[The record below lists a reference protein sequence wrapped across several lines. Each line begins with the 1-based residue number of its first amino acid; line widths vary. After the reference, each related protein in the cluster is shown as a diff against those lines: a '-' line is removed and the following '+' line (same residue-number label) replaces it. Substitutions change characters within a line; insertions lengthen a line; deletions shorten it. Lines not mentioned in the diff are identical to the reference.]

1 MARKNLDRFSQV
13 KPTINFYSKKNRSLM
28 FCESYVEVGA
38 LLELEFDPTI
48 SRYVTQ
54 PISFQLYRGNRK
66 TRYTPDILVKA
77 QDGSFWYEE
86 VKSENKAKLPK
97 FIEDHHFHA
106 SALLEG
112 TGVPLKLRISD
123 APHRCTYRQ
132 NLKYLYR
139 FLDYGFDSQ
148 ELGLF
153 QSVDQ
158 PTALGRI
165 HRQLRARGLSKIA
178 AFAALAQGLL
188 GFNKKVRVNDDL
200 IVLGDQ

>member
-54 PISFQLYRGNRK
+54 PITYRLYRGNK
-66 TRYTPDILVKA
+66 TTRYTPDILVKA
-77 QDGSFWYEE
+77 TDGRFWYEE
-86 VKSENKAKLPK
+86 VKSESKAKTPK
-97 FIEDHHFHA
+97 IIADYQFHS

-112 TGVPLKLRISD
+112 TGIPLKLRISD
-123 APHRCTYRQ
+123 APHRCTFIQ

-139 FLDYGFDSQ
+139 FLDHGFDDQ
-148 ELGLF
+148 ELRVIKV
-153 QSVDQ
+153 VDQ
-158 PTALGRI
+158 PVSLGKV
-165 HRQLRARGLSKIA
+165 HSQLRSRGFSKLS

-188 GFNKKVRVNDDL
+188 GFDKKVRIDDDL
-200 IVLGDQ
+200 IVWGGA